1 MKSDYRV
8 FEDFEEELEEA
19 GQVRGEPREVLEAI
33 TQEERDIL
41 NLPETKPEIGEA
53 ELPLETSNDPLR
65 LYFRDMGRV
74 PLLTREK
81 EIALA
86 KLMERGEKT
95 ILKAMAKTRLFFQP
109 ILELEEKIQKNAE
122 SLSSVFEQVTEA
134 EKAQVEKKNEIHLSQ
149 IKQLKLLLKRLARIP
164 KKKSYRWKRGRV
176 LVQIINLVKEL
187 GFSTSWKEKNF
198 EAVRS
203 ALQQMLELAD
213 DLHSWSAEKAGRLR
227 AERRA
232 DLEKRWRE
240 QKQALR
246 QRKEEIGLSVAA
258 ARNLLHQINQGRK
271 IRDQARRDLIEANLR
286 LVVSIAKKYTNH
298 GVKFLD
304 LIQEGNIGLMRAAEK
319 FDYRRGHKFS
329 TYATWWIKQAI
340 TRAIADQGRTIR
352 IPVHMAEILAKMRKI
367 AQEVQR
373 EKGREPTVEEL
384 ARRMRKPV
392 EKVREII
399 RLTQESVSLD
409 VPINDD
415 EESFLRDFIQDKSL
429 PSPAEA
435 AIQTSLKEQILEA
448 LNTLTEREAEVLRMR
463 FGLDGG
469 REYTL
474 EEVGQHFKLTRER
487 IRQIE
492 AKALRKLRD
501 LNQNSKLGSV
511 IK

>member
-1 MKSDYRV
+1 MKSGFHLFDE
-8 FEDFEEELEEA
+8 FEAELEETTE
-19 GQVRGEPREVLEAI
+19 GQSEPRSLLDSVIKDE
-33 TQEERDIL
+33 
-41 NLPETKPEIGEA
+41 GEL
-53 ELPLETSNDPLR
+53 LPLTAEEPATPEADLVVESTNDPLR

-86 KLMERGEKT
+86 KEMERGEKI
-95 ILKAMAKTRLFFQP
+95 ILKAVSRTRLFFQP
-109 ILELEEKIQKNAE
+109 ILELEERIQKSPEGLGDVFDQSAE
-122 SLSSVFEQVTEA
+122 IERGVA
-134 EKAQVEKKNEIHLSQ
+134 EKKYE
-149 IKQLKLLLKRLARIP
+149 KQLLQVQKLRSVLERLEKIP
-164 KKKSYRWKRGRV
+164 KKKKYRWERGRQV
-176 LVQIINLVKEL
+176 VAAINLYRELTLSTFFKER
-187 GFSTSWKEKNF
+187 NY
-198 EAVRS
+198 EAVRT
-203 ALQQMLELAD
+203 ALQQMLELAS
-213 DLHSWSAEKAGRLR
+213 DLDEWRKESTRRLSAERKTSLLAKIKEGRQNLR
-227 AERRA
+227 K
-232 DLEKRWRE
+232 LQE
-240 QKQALR
+240 QV
-246 QRKEEIGLSVAA
+246 GVSVAE
-258 ARNLLHQINQGRK
+258 ARVILKQINLGRK
-271 IRDQARRDLIEANLR
+271 IRDQARRELIEANLR

-352 IPVHMAEILAKMRKI
+352 IPVHMAEILGKMRKI
-367 AQEVQR
+367 AQEIQR

-392 EKVREII
+392 DKVREII

-415 EESFLRDFIQDKSL
+415 EESFLRDFIQDKSI
-429 PSPAEA
+429 PSPADV
-435 AIQTSLKEQILEA
+435 AIQSSLKEQILEA

-463 FGLDGG
+463 FGLEGG

-492 AKALRKLRD
+492 AKALRKLRE
-501 LNQNSKLGSV
+501 LNQNAKLGSFL
-511 IK
+511 K

>member
-1 MKSDYRV
+1 MKAGFRLVDE
-8 FEDFEEELEEA
+8 FEDEFEDVIEGQTEPHRVLDNVVKEENLSLLTEEPA
-19 GQVRGEPREVLEAI
+19 
-33 TQEERDIL
+33 
-41 NLPETKPEIGEA
+41 EISESGAEA
-53 ELPLETSNDPLR
+53 ETFNDPLR

-86 KLMERGEKT
+86 KQMEKGEKI
-95 ILKAMAKTRLFFQP
+95 ILKAVTKTKIFFEE
-109 ILELEEKIQKNAE
+109 ILRLEEKMQKAPE
-122 SLSSVFEQVTEA
+122 SLGDVFDQSAEIDRVNLEKRYENQLIQIRKLRSLLHRLEKIQVSR
-134 EKAQVEKKNEIHLSQ
+134 LS
-149 IKQLKLLLKRLARIP
+149 
-164 KKKSYRWKRGRV
+164 RWIRGR
-176 LVQIINLVKEL
+176 LVIEIMSLIRSL
-187 GFSTSWKEKNF
+187 SFSTFYKERNY
-198 EAVRS
+198 EIVRQG
-203 ALQQMLELAD
+203 LQQLIELE
-213 DLHSWSAEKAGRLR
+213 
-227 AERRA
+227 A
-232 DLEKRWRE
+232 DLEELKREMAGRISAE
-240 QKQALR
+240 
-246 QRKEEIGLSVAA
+246 RKENLA
-258 ARNLLHQINQGRK
+258 ARKKEIWQKRQEMKERLGVSLKEAKAILKQLNEGRR
-271 IRDQARRDLIEANLR
+271 IRDRARHDLIEANLR
-286 LVVSIAKKYTNH
+286 LVVSIAKKFTSH

-352 IPVHMAEILAKMRKI
+352 IPVHMAEILSKMRKI
-367 AQEVQR
+367 AQEIQR

-384 ARRMRKPV
+384 ARKMRKPV
-392 EKVREII
+392 DKVREII

-415 EESFLRDFIQDKSL
+415 EESFLRDFIQDKSI
-429 PSPAEA
+429 PSPAEL
-435 AIQTSLKEQILEA
+435 AIQSSLKEQILEA

-492 AKALRKLRD
+492 AKALRKLRE
-501 LNQNSKLGSV
+501 LNQNAKLGSF

>member
-1 MKSDYRV
+1 MKSGFRMFDE
-8 FEDFEEELEEA
+8 FEDEFEDVVEGQTERHRVLDNVVKEENLLPLTEESTEILES
-19 GQVRGEPREVLEAI
+19 
-33 TQEERDIL
+33 
-41 NLPETKPEIGEA
+41 EA
-53 ELPLETSNDPLR
+53 EVETSNDPLR

-86 KLMERGEKT
+86 KQMERGEKI
-95 ILKAMAKTRLFFQP
+95 ILKAVTKTKLFFEE
-109 ILELEEKIQKNAE
+109 ILKLEEKMLKSPESLGDVFDQSAEIDRVNPEKRYENQLNQIRKLKSLLNRLAKIQKG
-122 SLSSVFEQVTEA
+122 
-134 EKAQVEKKNEIHLSQ
+134 
-149 IKQLKLLLKRLARIP
+149 RIN
-164 KKKSYRWKRGRV
+164 RWKRGR
-176 LVQIINLVKEL
+176 LVIEIIYLIRSLN
-187 GFSTSWKEKNF
+187 FSTSFKERSY
-198 EAVRS
+198 EIVRQ
-203 ALQQMLELAD
+203 ALQQLIEI
-213 DLHSWSAEKAGRLR
+213 E
-227 AERRA
+227 A
-232 DLEKRWRE
+232 DLEELNKEMAGRISAE
-240 QKQALR
+240 
-246 QRKEEIGLSVAA
+246 RKENLI
-258 ARNLLHQINQGRK
+258 ARIKEAKQKRQEMREKLKVSPKEAKAILKQLNEGRR
-271 IRDQARRDLIEANLR
+271 IRDRARHDLIEANLR

-352 IPVHMAEILAKMRKI
+352 IPVHMAEILSKMRKI
-367 AQEVQR
+367 AQEIQR

-384 ARRMRKPV
+384 ARKMRKPV

-415 EESFLRDFIQDKSL
+415 EESFLRDFIQDKSI
-429 PSPAEA
+429 PSPADL
-435 AIQTSLKEQILEA
+435 AIQSSLKEQILEA

-492 AKALRKLRD
+492 AKALRKLRE
-501 LNQNSKLGSV
+501 LNQNAKLGSF

>member
-1 MKSDYRV
+1 MKSGFCLFDD
-8 FEDFEEELEEA
+8 FEDEFEEEIEGQAEPQRILDNVVKEETILSLTE
-19 GQVRGEPREVLEAI
+19 EPAEVLES
-33 TQEERDIL
+33 EVE
-41 NLPETKPEIGEA
+41 
-53 ELPLETSNDPLR
+53 LETSSDPLR

-86 KLMERGEKT
+86 KQMEKGEKI
-95 ILKAMAKTRLFFQP
+95 ILKAVIKTRLFFEQ
-109 ILELEEKIQKNAE
+109 ILKLEEKMLKAPE
-122 SLSSVFEQVTEA
+122 SLGDVFDQSA
-134 EKAQVEKKNEIHLSQ
+134 EIDRVNLERRYENQLNQIRKLRNLVNRLEKTRAVRSN
-149 IKQLKLLLKRLARIP
+149 
-164 KKKSYRWKRGRV
+164 RWKRGR
-176 LVQIINLVKEL
+176 LVIEMINLIRSL
-187 GFSTSWKEKNF
+187 AFSTYFKERLY
-198 EAVRS
+198 ETVRK
-203 ALQQMLELAD
+203 ALQQLIELET
-213 DLHSWSAEKAGRLR
+213 DLEDLNKEMARPLSAEREETLAARVKEIRQKRQEMKERLGVSP
-227 AERRA
+227 
-232 DLEKRWRE
+232 
-240 QKQALR
+240 KQAKVILK
-246 QRKEEIGLSVAA
+246 QL
-258 ARNLLHQINQGRK
+258 NDGRR
-271 IRDQARRDLIEANLR
+271 IRDRARHDLIEANLR

-352 IPVHMAEILAKMRKI
+352 IPVHMAEILSKMRKI
-367 AQEVQR
+367 AQEIQR

-384 ARRMRKPV
+384 ARKMRKPV
-392 EKVREII
+392 EKIREII

-415 EESFLRDFIQDKSL
+415 EESFLRDFIQDKSI
-429 PSPAEA
+429 PSPADL
-435 AIQTSLKEQILEA
+435 AIQSSLKEQILEA
-448 LNTLTEREAEVLRMR
+448 FNTLTEREAEVLRMR

-492 AKALRKLRD
+492 AKALRKLRE
-501 LNQNSKLGSV
+501 LNQNAKLGSFV
-511 IK
+511 K

>member
-1 MKSDYRV
+1 MKSGFRLFDD
-8 FEDFEEELEEA
+8 FEDEFEDEIEGQAEPQRILDNVVKEETILPLTEEA
-19 GQVRGEPREVLEAI
+19 VEV
-33 TQEERDIL
+33 
-41 NLPETKPEIGEA
+41 PESEMEV
-53 ELPLETSNDPLR
+53 ETSNDPLR

-86 KLMERGEKT
+86 KQMERGEKI
-95 ILKAMAKTRLFFQP
+95 ILKAVTKTRLFFEE
-109 ILELEEKIQKNAE
+109 ILKLEEKMLKAPE
-122 SLSSVFEQVTEA
+122 SLGDVFDQSA
-134 EKAQVEKKNEIHLSQ
+134 EIDRVNLERRYENQLNQIRKLRNLLNRLEKIRAVRSN
-149 IKQLKLLLKRLARIP
+149 
-164 KKKSYRWKRGRV
+164 RWKRGR
-176 LVQIINLVKEL
+176 LVIEIINLIRSL
-187 GFSTSWKEKNF
+187 AFSTYFKERLY
-198 EAVRS
+198 ETVRKG
-203 ALQQMLELAD
+203 LQQLIELET
-213 DLHSWSAEKAGRLR
+213 DLEDLNKEMARPLSAERKEALVARIKEIR
-227 AERRA
+227 QRWQEMR
-232 DLEKRWRE
+232 EKLGVSP
-240 QKQALR
+240 KQAKVILK
-246 QRKEEIGLSVAA
+246 QL
-258 ARNLLHQINQGRK
+258 NDGRR
-271 IRDQARRDLIEANLR
+271 IRDRARHDLIEANLR

-352 IPVHMAEILAKMRKI
+352 IPVHMAEILSKMRKI
-367 AQEVQR
+367 AQEIQR

-384 ARRMRKPV
+384 AKKMRKPV
-392 EKVREII
+392 EKIREII

-415 EESFLRDFIQDKSL
+415 EESFLRDFIQDKSI
-429 PSPAEA
+429 PSPADL
-435 AIQTSLKEQILEA
+435 AIQSSLKEQILEA

-492 AKALRKLRD
+492 AKALRKLRE
-501 LNQNSKLGSV
+501 LNQNAKLGSFV
-511 IK
+511 K

>member
-1 MKSDYRV
+1 MKSDFR
-8 FEDFEEELEEA
+8 FLEDFEEEYEKSVE
-19 GQVRGEPREVLEAI
+19 GQPEPTNVLEAVVK
-33 TQEERDIL
+33 D
-41 NLPETKPEIGEA
+41 ETDL
-53 ELPLETSNDPLR
+53 LPLIEQPLEVAEAVATVEPFNDPLR

-86 KLMERGEKT
+86 KQMERGEKI
-95 ILKAMAKTRLFFQP
+95 ILKAVTKTNLFFQE
-109 ILELEEKIQKNAE
+109 IFDVEERIRQTPE
-122 SLSSVFEQVTEA
+122 SLSDVFDQSA
-134 EKAQVEKKNEIHLSQ
+134 EIERGSPERRYE
-149 IKQLKLLLKRLARIP
+149 KQLAQIGQIRGLTGRLVKIP
-164 KKKSYRWKRGRV
+164 KAKRYRWKRGRI
-176 LVQIINLVKEL
+176 LVAIIKLFREL
-187 GFSTSWKEKNF
+187 SFSTFWKERNY
-198 EAVRS
+198 EGVRR
-203 ALQQMLELAD
+203 AIQQMVELAA
-213 DLHSWSAEKAGRLR
+213 DLEEWSKEVSKRLS

-232 DLEKRWRE
+232 GLETKIKETRQLSRE
-240 QKQALR
+240 MKKTLGVSLTEAKAILR
-246 QRKEEIGLSVAA
+246 
-258 ARNLLHQINQGRK
+258 QINQGRK
-271 IRDQARRDLIEANLR
+271 IRDQARGALIEANLR

-352 IPVHMAEILAKMRKI
+352 IPVHMAEILGKMRKM
-367 AQEVQR
+367 AQEIQR
-373 EKGREPTVEEL
+373 EKGREPTIEEL
-384 ARRMRKPV
+384 ARKMRKPV

-415 EESFLRDFIQDKSL
+415 EESFLRDFIQDKNI

-435 AIQTSLKEQILEA
+435 VIQSSLKEQILEA

-463 FGLDGG
+463 FGLEGG

-492 AKALRKLRD
+492 AKALRKLRE
-501 LNQNSKLGSV
+501 LNQNAKLGSFV
-511 IK
+511 K

>member
-1 MKSDYRV
+1 MKAGFRLFDD
-8 FEDFEEELEEA
+8 FEDELEEVIE
-19 GQVRGEPREVLEAI
+19 GPTEPHRLLDEVVK
-33 TQEERDIL
+33 EE
-41 NLPETKPEIGEA
+41 NLLSLSEEPTELAEVEA
-53 ELPLETSNDPLR
+53 EAETSSDPLR

-86 KLMERGEKT
+86 KQMERGEKI
-95 ILKAMAKTRLFFQP
+95 ILKAVTKTNLFFDE
-109 ILELEEKIQKNAE
+109 ILKLEEKMEKTPE
-122 SLSSVFEQVTEA
+122 SLGDVFDQSA
-134 EKAQVEKKNEIHLSQ
+134 EIDRTNLEKRYENQLTQ
-149 IKQLKLLLKRLARIP
+149 IRKLKSLLHRLEKIP
-164 KKKSYRWKRGRV
+164 ATRVNRWKRGRLMV
-176 LVQIINLVKEL
+176 EIINLFRKL
-187 GFSTSWKEKNF
+187 AFSTFFKERLY
-198 EAVRS
+198 ETVRQ
-203 ALQQMLELAD
+203 ALQKLLEL
-213 DLHSWSAEKAGRLR
+213 E
-227 AERRA
+227 A
-232 DLEKRWRE
+232 DLEQMTKELAGPIAPERRE
-240 QKQALR
+240 TLEARIRETKQALR
-246 QRKEEIGLSVAA
+246 EMKEKLGISLKAA
-258 ARNLLHQINQGRK
+258 KAILKQLNEGRK
-271 IRDQARRDLIEANLR
+271 IRDQARNDLIEANLR

-352 IPVHMAEILAKMRKI
+352 IPVHMAEILSKMRKI
-367 AQEVQR
+367 AQEIQR
-373 EKGREPTVEEL
+373 EKGREPTIEEL
-384 ARRMRKPV
+384 ARKMRKPV
-392 EKVREII
+392 EKIREII

-415 EESFLRDFIQDKSL
+415 EESFLRDFIQDKSI
-429 PSPAEA
+429 PSPADL
-435 AIQTSLKEQILEA
+435 AIQSSLKEQILEA

-492 AKALRKLRD
+492 AKALRKLRE
-501 LNQNSKLGSV
+501 LNQNAKLGSFV
-511 IK
+511 K

>member
-1 MKSDYRV
+1 MKSGFRLFDD
-8 FEDFEEELEEA
+8 FEDEFEDEIEGQEGPQRLLDNVVKEET
-19 GQVRGEPREVLEAI
+19 I
-33 TQEERDIL
+33 
-41 NLPETKPEIGEA
+41 
-53 ELPLETSNDPLR
+53 LPLTEEPAEVSESEVEAETSNDPLR

-81 EIALA
+81 EVALA
-86 KLMERGEKT
+86 RQMERGEKI
-95 ILKAMAKTRLFFQP
+95 ILKAVTKTRLFFEE
-109 ILELEEKIQKNAE
+109 ILRLEEKMLKAPE
-122 SLSSVFEQVTEA
+122 SLGDVFDQSA
-134 EKAQVEKKNEIHLSQ
+134 EIDRINLEKRYENQLNQ
-149 IKQLKLLLKRLARIP
+149 IRKLRSLVHRLEKIRAVRAN
-164 KKKSYRWKRGRV
+164 RWKRGR
-176 LVQIINLVKEL
+176 LIIEIINLIRSL
-187 GFSTSWKEKNF
+187 AFSTYFKERLY
-198 EAVRS
+198 ETVRKS
-203 ALQQMLELAD
+203 LQQLIELE
-213 DLHSWSAEKAGRLR
+213 
-227 AERRA
+227 A
-232 DLEKRWRE
+232 DLEDLNKEMARPFSAERKETLAARIKEIRQKRQE
-240 QKQALR
+240 MKEKLGVSAKQAKVILK
-246 QRKEEIGLSVAA
+246 QL
-258 ARNLLHQINQGRK
+258 NDGRR
-271 IRDQARRDLIEANLR
+271 IRDRARHDLIEANLR

-352 IPVHMAEILAKMRKI
+352 IPVHMAEILSKMRKI
-367 AQEVQR
+367 AQEIQR

-384 ARRMRKPV
+384 AKKMRKPV
-392 EKVREII
+392 EKIREII

-415 EESFLRDFIQDKSL
+415 EESFLRDFIQDKSI
-429 PSPAEA
+429 PSPADL
-435 AIQTSLKEQILEA
+435 AIQSSLKEQILEA

-492 AKALRKLRD
+492 AKALRKLRE
-501 LNQNSKLGSV
+501 LNQNAKLGSFV
-511 IK
+511 K